1 MESGTPS
8 PGLAS
13 TMVYGK
19 GDGNTVKHYYAGSK
33 KPLDNKKKNQKGKG
47 K

>member
-1 MESGTPS
+1 MVEGGTSS

-19 GDGNTVKHYYAGSK
+19 GEGNTVKHYYAGSK
-33 KPLDNKKKNQKGKG
+33 KPLDNKKKKGK
-47 K
+47 

>member
-1 MESGTPS
+1 MVDGGTPS

-19 GDGNTVKHYYAGSK
+19 GDGNTVKA
-33 KPLDNKKKNQKGKG
+33 LLCW
-47 K
+47 